1 MEAKTMWDKLSDY
14 CLDISKYFLTAVFV
28 ASMVDDF
35 GDMHWLLYL
44 VSGILGIAFLG
55 IGIYLNYKNK
65 LDKNKK
71 QRSQK
76 RYNNKNRRK

>member
-1 MEAKTMWDKLSDY
+1 MWDKLSDY